1 MKHAHFDCVSGI
13 AGDMTLAALISA
25 GWPEAELLALPARL
39 GLDGVA
45 IEVSNV
51 RRGPFAATHV
61 NVRVPER
68 QPHRHLHHI
77 DAILDRAELPAVVR
91 DRAKAVF
98 RRLAEAE
105 AEVHGSTV
113 EKVHFHEVGAVDAIV
128 DVTGVLLGLDALGVT
143 SVSAS
148 ALPLGG
154 GWVDSEHGRIPVP
167 APATALLLRGAPV
180 HGGPVEA
187 ELVTPTGAA
196 LLMSL
201 APSWGAPP
209 AFRLEAVGTGAGTRE
224 FPDHPNIL
232 RLLVGSRVAAAP
244 GEAATAAGG
253 GATTE
258 RTVAVLE
265 TAVDDDNPQFMAAA
279 LQRLLALGALDAMLA
294 PVTMKKGRSGLWLV
308 VVCEPADARRLAEA
322 VLRDTSTLGVRIREE
337 RRIELQR
344 RILEVQTRFGTV
356 RVKAA
361 VLPEGTERVMPEFE
375 SVLEVATRSGVSLQ
389 AVSAAAVQAFQ
400 EASK

>member
-39 GLDGVA
+39 KLEGVG
-45 IEVSNV
+45 IVV
-51 RRGPFAATHV
+51 TRTRRGPFAAVHV
-61 NVRVPER
+61 DVRATEQ

-77 DAILDRAELPAVVR
+77 DAILDAAELPARVIEQ
-91 DRAKAVF
+91 AKWVF

-113 EKVHFHEVGAVDAIV
+113 AKVHFHEVGAVDAIV
-128 DVTGVLLGLDALGVT
+128 DIAGALLGLDALGIT

-148 ALPLGG
+148 ALPLGRG
-154 GWVDSEHGRIPVP
+154 SVDSQHGRIPIP

-180 HGGPVEA
+180 YGGPVEG

-196 LLMSL
+196 LLMTL
-201 APSWGAPP
+201 VTHWGDPP
-209 AFRLEAVGTGAGTRE
+209 AFRLQAVGTGAGTRD
-224 FPDHPNIL
+224 FAGHPNIV
-232 RLLVGSRVAAAP
+232 RILVG
-244 GEAATAAGG
+244 EKTAKSNDASPF
-253 GATTE
+253 E

-265 TAVDDDNPQFMAAA
+265 TALDDDNPQFVSAT
-279 LQRLLALGALDAMLA
+279 LQRLLAAGALDAMVA

-308 VVCEPADARRLAEA
+308 VVAETGDARRLADL
-322 VLRDTSTLGVRIREE
+322 VLSETSTLGVRVREE
-337 RRIELQR
+337 RRIELPR
-344 RILEVQTRFGTV
+344 RIMEVETRYGRV

-361 VLPEGTERVMPEFE
+361 VLPEGIERAMPEFD
-375 SVLEVATRSGVSLQ
+375 SVCSVAELSGASLRE
-389 AVSAAAVQAFQ
+389 VSAAAVQAFQ
-400 EASK
+400 DHDDGR

>member
-13 AGDMTLAALISA
+13 AGDMTLAALVSA
-25 GWPEAELLALPARL
+25 GWPEAELQALPARL

-45 IEVSNV
+45 IEVARV

-61 NVRVPER
+61 NVRVPGK

-77 DAILDRAELPAVVR
+77 DAILDRADLPARVR
-91 DRAKAVF
+91 DRAKGVF

-105 AEVHGSTV
+105 AEVHGSSV
-113 EKVHFHEVGAVDAIV
+113 EKVHFHEVGAVDAIM
-128 DVTGVLLGLDALGVT
+128 DVTGALLGLDALGVT

-180 HGGPVEA
+180 YGGPVEA
-187 ELVTPTGAA
+187 ELITPTGAA

-201 APSWGAPP
+201 APAWGAPP
-209 AFRLEAVGTGAGTRE
+209 AFSLESVGTGAGTRE

-232 RLLVGSRVAAAP
+232 RLLLGSRVVAAA
-244 GEAATAAGG
+244 GEAAGPAGG
-253 GATTE
+253 GTTIE

-322 VLRDTSTLGVRIREE
+322 VLRDTSTLGVRVREE

-344 RILEVQTRFGTV
+344 RILEVETRFGTV

-375 SVLEVATRSGVSLQ
+375 SVLEVATRSGASLQ

-400 EASK
+400 DGSR